1 MIAQILL
8 YASGIIVPLTGLFTL
23 SYRKMGKTI
32 IANDDEANSIKSR
45 IDIFRQGL
53 ENKKQSDNLLSER
66 INELSHLVN
75 YNTIKIDQAEF
86 DRVDSELAKTL
97 EAQKNSQA
105 KLAKLKIEAQPIV
118 DELNRLR
125 AIQEEKDRKAKLER
139 DRIEAEARRK
149 REAEEEEKR
158 RIRRKKQEEEDD
170 ERRRR
175 NSYSSSSSSSYDSGS
190 SSSSSSYSGGGG
202 DSSGGGSSSDW

>member
-1 MIAQILL
+1 MI
-8 YASGIIVPLTGLFTL
+8 
-23 SYRKMGKTI
+23 
-32 IANDDEANSIKSR
+32 
-45 IDIFRQGL
+45 
-53 ENKKQSDNLLSER
+53 
-66 INELSHLVN
+66 
-75 YNTIKIDQAEF
+75 IDQAEF
-86 DRVDSELAKTL
+86 NKVDSDLAKTL
-97 EAQKNSQA
+97 EAQKTYQE
-105 KLAKLKIEAQPIV
+105 KLAKLKVEAQPIV
-118 DELNRLR
+118 NELNRLR

-158 RIRRKKQEEEDD
+158 RIRRKKQDEEDE

-190 SSSSSSYSGGGG
+190 SSSSSWSGGGG